1 MFSQWVGF
9 PFMVAPGV
17 PHWRH
22 CRSWRCHTAWWGDG
36 AASGPGPMSI
46 QLCTAWWFGTFF
58 IFPYIGIYW
67 LCYFYQ
73 QPIIFQQHI
82 YIYLVGG
89 LEHFMTFHILG
100 MSSSQLTNSII
111 FQRGRSTTRSVFF
124 SGYVWFHLG
133 WGCPEW
139 LTNHNNGDRDAME
152 YSDVG

>member
-82 YIYLVGG
+82 YIYIWLVVWN
-89 LEHFMTFHILG
+89 ILWLSIYWECHHPNWRTPSFFRGVGQPPDLFFFPDMSGSTLAGVVPNGWRTIIMMIG
-100 MSSSQLTNSII
+100 MQWNI
-111 FQRGRSTTRSVFF
+111 V
-124 SGYVWFHLG
+124 
-133 WGCPEW
+133 
-139 LTNHNNGDRDAME
+139 M
-152 YSDVG
+152 